1 MLLLPNYFL
10 QENVL
15 SIIIHLWDNVW
26 VAFDFML
33 KTIKV

>member
-15 SIIIHLWDNVW
+15 SIIILLWDNVW
-26 VAFDFML
+26 VVFDFML

>member
-15 SIIIHLWDNVW
+15 SIIILWDNVW
-26 VAFDFML
+26 VVFDFML